1 MYALNSEPLQ
11 SSETAIDLA
20 WRGIEHGRQGEWT
33 EALYWLS
40 LAAEQNSGEA
50 ELPPVLYAY
59 LGHGIARYQGKM
71 REGIRLC
78 QRAADLDLLQP
89 EACRLL
95 AETHLLTDDRRSAID
110 AVERGL
116 EIDAADEELLAL
128 KRQLGDRRQPVLT
141 FLPRNHAVNRYL
153 GRLRH
158 RFMGPSTSEAL

>member
-1 MYALNSEPLQ
+1 MSANQQL
-11 SSETAIDLA
+11 ADGAVDLA

-40 LAAEQNSGEA
+40 LAAEESTDDRQ
-50 ELPPVLYAY
+50 LPPVFYAY
-59 LGHGIARYQGKM
+59 LGHGIARFQGKFTD
-71 REGIRLC
+71 GLRLC

-95 AETHLLTDDRRSAID
+95 AETFLLGGDRRSAID

-116 EIDAADEELLAL
+116 EIDVADQQLLAL
-128 KRQLGDRRQPVLT
+128 KDQLGDRRQPVLT
-141 FLPRNHAVNRYL
+141 FLPRHHVVNRYL

-158 RFMGPSTSEAL
+158 RLLGSTSRAV